1 MKILGIGINTMD
13 IFRQYGKMY
22 PGGNEYNIAYHVK
35 KLGGES
41 SFMGVF
47 AHDKAGEYLR
57 KPLVEIGVDLSH
69 SCYEE
74 GSSGYAIVDVVD
86 GDRVFVDW
94 NKHGVTDR
102 YPFEI
107 TENEINYA
115 AKFDM
120 VCASHYSRLTIEKIK
135 RLGSGSRLCLDLCDN
150 FTQDEIAEQA
160 PYLKIAF
167 LSASHLSEGESKSLL
182 SEVYKAGCP
191 LAVATLGA
199 KGSMAFDGN
208 HYYRQNGIEVKVVD
222 TMGAGD
228 SFISAFLV
236 SYLSVE
242 KRNDVSAALLAGAKY
257 AAEVVQMHGSTGM
270 GFDIDISRMNQYF
283 NI

>member
-1 MKILGIGINTMD
+1 M
-13 IFRQYGKMY
+13 
-22 PGGNEYNIAYHVK
+22 
-35 KLGGES
+35 
-41 SFMGVF
+41 
-47 AHDKAGEYLR
+47 
-57 KPLVEIGVDLSH
+57 
-69 SCYEE
+69 
-74 GSSGYAIVDVVD
+74 
-86 GDRVFVDW
+86 
-94 NKHGVTDR
+94 
-102 YPFEI
+102 
-107 TENEINYA
+107 
-115 AKFDM
+115 
-120 VCASHYSRLTIEKIK
+120 
-135 RLGSGSRLCLDLCDN
+135 
-150 FTQDEIAEQA
+150 
-160 PYLKIAF
+160 
-167 LSASHLSEGESKSLL
+167 
-182 SEVYKAGCP
+182 
-191 LAVATLGA
+191 ATLGA